1 MSKLNGEAKE
11 WKPSATASVFV
22 PKTQAPAPQ
31 LNTNAPVWQ
40 APQVYM
46 IDYILLLWVVL
57 LILYDFI

>member
-22 PKTQAPAPQ
+22 PKTSAPQ